1 MRVLVTGG
9 NGFLGR
15 AVVRELLA
23 RGHAVRVASRAAT
36 PATVEPGAEARSL
49 DLADEAGLREAARDC
64 EGLVHCA
71 ALTGFAAPGA
81 AFERTN
87 VVGTRNVLAAAR
99 AAGVRRLVHTSS
111 PSVCFDGRNHRG
123 ADESLPYPEH
133 FLAHYPRT
141 KAIAE
146 RAVLAASDAR
156 LATCALRPHLVLGPG
171 DPHLLP
177 RLVARARAGRLPVVG
192 HGTNEVSFTWV
203 ENAAVAHADALERLG
218 PLAACAGRAYFVAQR
233 EPVALWPW
241 LAELFT
247 RAGLPPPRGRVPR
260 AVAYAG
266 GAACE
271 LAWRVLGRRSDPPM
285 TRFLALQLAADHSYS
300 IANAERD
307 LGYVERVGTAAAT
320 ERLAADL
327 RTRFTGR

>member
-23 RGHAVRVASRAAT
+23 RGHAVRVASRSAT
-36 PATVEPGAEARSL
+36 PSSVQPGAEARAV
-49 DLADEAGLREAARDC
+49 DLADAAGLREAAWDC
-64 EGLVHCA
+64 EGIVHCA
-71 ALTGFAAPGA
+71 ALTGFGAPRA

-111 PSVCFDGRNHRG
+111 PSVCFDGRDHRG
-123 ADESLPYPEH
+123 ADESLPYPGR

-146 RAVLAASDAR
+146 REVLAASDAV
-156 LATCALRPHLVLGPG
+156 LSTCALRPHLVLGPG

-192 HGTNEVSFTWV
+192 RGTNEVSFTWV
-203 ENAAVAHADALERLG
+203 ENAAVAHADALERLVPG
-218 PLAACAGRAYFVAQR
+218 APCAGRAYFVAQAD
-233 EPVALWPW
+233 PVELWPW
-241 LAELFT
+241 LTELFT
-247 RAGLPPPRGRVPR
+247 RAGLPPPRGRMPR
-260 AVAYAG
+260 AVAYAA
-266 GAACE
+266 GAVCE
-271 LAWRVLGRRSDPPM
+271 AVWSLARRRTDPPM

-300 IANAERD
+300 IAAAARD
-307 LGYVERVGTAAAT
+307 LGYVERVDTAEAT
-320 ERLAADL
+320 RRLAADL
-327 RTRFTGR
+327 RTRFTVR